1 MKKLVTAL
9 AVLLLVSACGI
20 QPTVVVPAG
29 PAPTAVGPGARA
41 NQLTLYFL
49 VDGQLA
55 PVVRSWGSPVSPELA
70 VNELFQ
76 GPSPVEQKSG
86 YYSLLFPGDGQ
97 VTIDTSSV
105 PPTVSIPFSIKPL
118 YLGVDQVVCTTVAA
132 MSAAGLPVDLR
143 GVSVV
148 TPDSRIGPTLCT
160 F

>member
-55 PVVRSWGSPVSPELA
+55 PVVRS
-70 VNELFQ
+70 
-76 GPSPVEQKSG
+76 
-86 YYSLLFPGDGQ
+86 
-97 VTIDTSSV
+97 
-105 PPTVSIPFSIKPL
+105 
-118 YLGVDQVVCTTVAA
+118 
-132 MSAAGLPVDLR
+132 
-143 GVSVV
+143 
-148 TPDSRIGPTLCT
+148 
-160 F
+160 